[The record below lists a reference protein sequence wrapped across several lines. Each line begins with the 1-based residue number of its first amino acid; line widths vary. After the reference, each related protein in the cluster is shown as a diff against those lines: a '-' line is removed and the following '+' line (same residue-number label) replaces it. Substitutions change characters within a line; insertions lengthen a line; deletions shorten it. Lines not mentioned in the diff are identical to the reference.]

1 MTPRPKVDA
10 DPIATATMER
20 IGRDFKEQLQPPKA
34 RGQWGMFALALAIGY
49 LAATLASKQNSEGPV
64 ASRLRSS
71 EATPQATPPTDFLP
85 RVPTYNPTPPADFP
99 TYDPVTASARAMIAA
114 FEGYKAWYD
123 RNPVLSAPGPVGGH
137 FNVELPDGRR
147 IHGIVQGAVNGIVGL
162 PFTGNRI
169 GDARYVANEGHWY
182 VWAVPLHGSTASWID
197 P

>member
-1 MTPRPKVDA
+1 MTPRPRVDA
-10 DPIATATMER
+10 DPVATATMER

-34 RGQWGMFALALAIGY
+34 LAIGY
-49 LAATLASKQNSEGPV
+49 LAATLASKQNSSEGPV
-64 ASRLRSS
+64 ASRLR

-85 RVPTYNPTPPADFP
+85 RVPTY
-99 TYDPVTASARAMIAA
+99 DPVTASASAMIAA
-114 FEGYKAWYD
+114 VDRYKAWHD
-123 RNPVLSAPGPVGGH
+123 RYPALTAPGPTAPGPVGSY

-147 IHGIVQGAVNGIVGL
+147 IHAIVQAAVNGIVSL

-182 VWAVPLHGSTASWID
+182 VWAVPLHGNTASWID